1 MAATMREKLQKV
13 VLALRIAAVLAV
25 CQLAAIL
32 APLRASWAL
41 LTGNQT
47 VAWEIAK
54 AYDRLGNATLNGSS
68 TETISSRAA
77 RARRE
82 NRRWGCVLCSI
93 LDAIQKGHC
102 KNSEGV

>member
-1 MAATMREKLQKV
+1 MKRTFSF
-13 VLALRIAAVLAV
+13 VLLVL

-32 APLRASWAL
+32 APLRAVWAL
-41 LTGNQT
+41 VSGNQ
-47 VAWEIAK
+47 VAAWEIFK

-77 RARRE
+77 RARKE
-82 NRRWGCVLCSI
+82 KRRWGCVLCSI
-93 LDAIQKGHC
+93 LDVIQKDHC